1 VGGVGGT
8 GGVGGLGGVGGTAG
22 MGGVGGVGGVG
33 GMAGSG
39 GVGGV
44 GGVGGTAGSG
54 GVGGMGGVGG
64 TVPSGIV
71 SDDFYTGVLNTQV
84 WQVVDLQG
92 DSTVSF
98 QGAGTVDAH
107 VLLSVP
113 AGTEHDP
120 KPPNTT
126 LRLMQPAADGD
137 FEIEVKFESEPTLRY
152 QMQGLLV
159 EQDGSNYIRLDFY
172 SDGSFF
178 YVFSQTFTDGSP
190 TLHVDLPIA
199 SAATTYL
206 RLGRVGDQWT
216 AWYSYDSSS
225 WTEATSFSHA
235 LTVSSVGVFAGN
247 FDANPAYT
255 AVVDYFF
262 ETSSPIVPEDGPR

>member
-1 VGGVGGT
+1 
-8 GGVGGLGGVGGTAG
+8 
-22 MGGVGGVGGVG
+22 M
-33 GMAGSG
+33 
-39 GVGGV
+39 

-64 TVPSGIV
+64 TVPTGIV

-84 WQVVDLQG
+84 WQVVDPQG

-107 VLLSVP
+107 LLLSVP
-113 AGTEHDP
+113 EGTEHDP
-120 KPPNTT
+120 SSPNTA
-126 LRLMQPAADGD
+126 LRVMQSAADGD

-159 EQDGSNYIRLDFY
+159 EQDGSNYVRLDFH
-172 SDGSFF
+172 SDGSVFR
-178 YVFSQTFTDGSP
+178 VFSETFTDGSP
-190 TLHVDLPIA
+190 TVRVNQIIA

-216 AWYSYDSSS
+216 AWYSDDGSS
-225 WTEATSFSHA
+225 WMEATSFSHA
-235 LTVSSVGVFAGN
+235 LMVSSVGVFAGN
-247 FDANPAYT
+247 STPNPAYT

-262 ETSSPIVPEDGPR
+262 DTSSPIVPEDGAP